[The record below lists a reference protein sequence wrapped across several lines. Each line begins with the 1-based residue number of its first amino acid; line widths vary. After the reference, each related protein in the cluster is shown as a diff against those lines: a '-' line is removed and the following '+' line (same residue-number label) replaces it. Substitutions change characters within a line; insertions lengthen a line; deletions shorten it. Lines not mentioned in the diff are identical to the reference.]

1 MACGIAQ
8 AAIRAGYSKK
18 TAEQTASRLLSFV
31 KVKEAIAEAMENR
44 EKRTEITQDKVL
56 RELAKIG
63 FANMADYMRN
73 WDCCA
78 LWITLCTLGVI
89 ILALIAFLLSNS
101 RTLWKAHQTCGVG
114 YWHVSYPQP
123 PLAESTHNGCY
134 VK

>member
-1 MACGIAQ
+1 MGGRLQSRSLSGFGAIYLLKNVETKSATQ
-8 AAIRAGYSKK
+8 AAIQAGYSKK

-73 WDCCA
+73 GA
-78 LWITLCTLGVI
+78 VV
-89 ILALIAFLLSNS
+89 
-101 RTLWKAHQTCGVG
+101 HCG
-114 YWHVSYPQP
+114 
-123 PLAESTHNGCY
+123 
-134 VK
+134 